1 MSEHKPARYDAFR
14 RRAERLID
22 SPHRIQKLLGQAGRK
37 LANNGS
43 KGVLEARD
51 ELQTAISLLTAWLKR
66 DYTDVSTKTLISL
79 VAAVLYFVVPIDVI
93 PDFLLGWGFIDDMA
107 VIAYSFGQI
116 REEITRY
123 SEWVQK
129 QNSDDPD

>member
-1 MSEHKPARYDAFR
+1 M
-14 RRAERLID
+14 
-22 SPHRIQKLLGQAGRK
+22 QKLLRQAARK
-37 LANNGS
+37 LTSRG
-43 KGVLEARD
+43 GEGLLEARD

-107 VIAYSFGQI
+107 VIAYSFSQI

-123 SEWVQK
+123 SEWAQTEIS
-129 QNSDDPD
+129 NHPD

>member
-1 MSEHKPARYDAFR
+1 MSEHKPARYDVFR

-22 SPHRIQKLLGQAGRK
+22 SPHRMQKLLRQAARK
-37 LANNGS
+37 LTSRG
-43 KGVLEARD
+43 GEGLLEARD

-107 VIAYSFGQI
+107 VIAYSFSQI

-123 SEWVQK
+123 SEWAQTEVS
-129 QNSDDPD
+129 NHPD

>member
-22 SPHRIQKLLGQAGRK
+22 SPDRVQKLLGQATRK
-37 LANNGS
+37 LASRGS
-43 KGVLEARD
+43 GSLLEARD
-51 ELQTAISLLTAWLKR
+51 ELQTAIALLTAWLKR
-66 DYTDVSTKTLISL
+66 DYTDVSTKTLITL
-79 VAAVLYFVVPIDVI
+79 VAAVLYFVVPIDLI

-107 VIAYSFGQI
+107 VIAYSFSQI

-123 SEWVQK
+123 SEWTQK
-129 QNSDDPD
+129 QTSRDPD